1 MDSSQLVPALPSQ
14 AAYATSNDALDNA
27 GSPPLGDQKS
37 LTQQPHNN

>member
-27 GSPPLGDQKS
+27 GSPPLAEKQSHAREG
-37 LTQQPHNN
+37 HG